1 MNPTP
6 PPEAETPEVIAQ
18 LAELARTPLSKP
30 NAIALRREGRAGL
43 AALGLSAPAQPLE
56 RRRRWNA
63 TSHVRERLTR
73 R

>member
-1 MNPTP
+1 MNPTT
-6 PPEAETPEVIAQ
+6 PPEAETPELIAQ
-18 LAELARTPLSKP
+18 YAELARTPLSKP

-43 AALGLSAPAQPLE
+43 AALGLPAPAEPLE

-63 TSHVRERLTR
+63 TSHVRERLPR

>member
-1 MNPTP
+1 MRPTT
-6 PPEAETPEVIAQ
+6 PPEAETQELIAQ

-30 NAIALRREGRAGL
+30 DAIALRREARAGL
-43 AALGLSAPAQPLE
+43 AALGLAPPAQPLE

-63 TSHVRERLTR
+63 TSHVRERLPR